1 MVVLAPSGRG
11 LRVDEE
17 VLPSSEFMRDAVVPL
32 LRGEGLSRMETPAR
46 SVPLGIRV
54 GGVGCWLDTV
64 MGVGI
69 ALLGA
74 WDRLRSGGGRVG
86 GAVVV
91 TATVVA
97 TSAVVLHL
105 SSAQSGVVRVGAAV
119 RKGGVVVICCSCCC
133 CDEREAMVL

>member
-1 MVVLAPSGRG
+1 
-11 LRVDEE
+11 
-17 VLPSSEFMRDAVVPL
+17 
-32 LRGEGLSRMETPAR
+32 METPAR
-46 SVPLGIRV
+46 SVPLGTRV

-74 WDRLRSGGGRVG
+74 WDRVRTGGGRVG

-91 TATVVA
+91 TTTVVA
-97 TSAVVLHL
+97 TRVVVLHL
-105 SSAQSGVVRVGAAV
+105 PSAQSGVVRVGAAV
-119 RKGGVVVICCSCCC
+119 RNGGVVVIC